1 MQLDKQTLETLLKLV
16 IHLEHNDDSLSSDD
30 YWAIT
35 RLAQAVEAPQF
46 ITEHF
51 ARLANKLNTTKE

>member
-1 MQLDKQTLETLLKLV
+1 MTLDKPTLERLLRLC
-16 IHLEHNDDSLSSDD
+16 IHLEHNDDSLSHAD
-30 YWAIT
+30 YMAII

-51 ARLANKLNTTKE
+51 ARMAVQLQPEAV